1 MLSIAERDSI
11 RNSTGWSDIIL
22 DAISSVEEAG
32 IYIRAGLKEKRVG
45 GRAALVRT
53 DINWSD
59 FSVRRNTWLKNKLT
73 DYDKWAVQKDFQ
85 IY

>member
-32 IYIRAGLKEKRVG
+32 IYIRAGLK
-45 GRAALVRT
+45 
-53 DINWSD
+53 
-59 FSVRRNTWLKNKLT
+59 
-73 DYDKWAVQKDFQ
+73 DFQ